1 MLLFNPEAIKEIFL
15 YILSINMV
23 GDYSPGIVKF
33 DKPEDFEFSFLLKE
47 KEITLR
53 LTHYSG
59 NIYNIK
65 IENIPRN
72 FESRELL
79 ENAINTGIQEAELD
93 SIYAEDY
100 QQQLMSAINIFE
112 KFDITFKNLK
122 DSSQLDE
129 KAVIAFH
136 SKFKLPLPG
145 RHSNEF

>member
-1 MLLFNPEAIKEIFL
+1 MFNPEAIKEIFL
-15 YILSINMV
+15 YTLSINMV
-23 GDYSPGIVKF
+23 GDYSPSIVKF
-33 DKPEDFEFSFLLKE
+33 NKPEDFEFSFLLKQ

-72 FESRELL
+72 FENRELL

-100 QQQLMSAINIFE
+100 QQQLMTAINIFE

-122 DSSQLDE
+122 DSSQLNE
-129 KAVIAFH
+129 NSIIAFH

-145 RHSNEF
+145 RYSDER